1 MSKNVKVGQYYQTD
15 IFFDFNLID
24 NQTESSLEELDFTLG
39 RVFRYLSMI
48 LGAIS
53 AVILLVNYRLNALL
67 AFNQNPA
74 FAFFVGS
81 AMILYVYSLYLLRDK
96 TYLHRGRSLVNEDFK
111 NLKSIQFDK
120 YFDYKSGK
128 ILRLSTEKK
137 ELFLANLLR
146 NLENYSD
153 ISYVFEHRIGIN
165 WQEFKQK
172 ADLYFSSIDITYR
185 GNILNFLNA
194 LFLNT
199 LYFQQ
204 DQVDVDILTNSFI
217 KSFLI
222 KPLMEFGVTDADL
235 EGLKLWQQNEVLKKN
250 YQESWKTLSQLKP
263 KGDINRSF
271 TSRATPTL
279 DVYGEDLTRTFS
291 AKKFELSIGREVEMR
306 EMVRILQKPE
316 NSNVLLIGE
325 PGTGKTRFLH
335 HLATKMVVE
344 DMPKS
349 LQDYRLIKLDL
360 NKVFNQSNG
369 ADQFKVLIEKLFKD
383 VQLSGNIILVL
394 EEITFILNVREE
406 AKTEIANTLISLI
419 KNSQIK
425 IIATTNRNNYN
436 KFVKPN
442 KALESLFEVVNF
454 PEPSRIATVQILL
467 DESSELEKKYGIT
480 IQVNVVKRIVEFSPR
495 IDSDRALPDKAINLL
510 QEGVILAQ
518 SKGLKFL
525 NESTIDEL
533 LSSKTGVKVGAISES
548 EIDRLKKLEEEM
560 HQRVVGQ
567 EVAVRSI
574 AMAVRRSRSG
584 LSSGSKP
591 TASFL
596 FFGPTGVGKTEAAK
610 TLAEVY
616 FGNENLLIRVD
627 MSEYQEEDNL
637 KRLIGYM
644 DEKGNYQGGF
654 LTEKVRAR
662 PFSLVLLDEIDKAN
676 KKVLDLFLQVLD
688 EGFLTDGMGRKTD
701 FKNTIIIMTSNAG
714 SAEIAK
720 STSDGEDYKT
730 VYEKGYAAL
739 REFFRIEFLNRFDK
753 IIMFKSLTLIEI
765 EKIVEIMLNSL
776 REKLLTKGI
785 SMVWDAKTLEE
796 LAQLGY
802 NPIFGA
808 RELRRV
814 IQESIED
821 QVAQGITEGTVKSG
835 DDIVFEGLTLKNS
848 ED

>member
-1 MSKNVKVGQYYQTD
+1 MSKNVKVGQYYETD

-24 NQTESSLEELDFTLG
+24 NQTESSLEELDYTLG
-39 RVFRYLSMI
+39 KVLRYLSMI
-48 LGAIS
+48 LGVIS
-53 AVILLVNYRLNALL
+53 SVILLVSYRLNFVQ
-67 AFNQNPA
+67 AFSQNPA
-74 FAFFVGS
+74 FAFFAG
-81 AMILYVYSLYLLRDK
+81 AGILLFVYSLYLLRDRS
-96 TYLHRGRSLVNEDFK
+96 YAHRSGSLVKQDFRSLK
-111 NLKSIQFDK
+111 TIQFDK
-120 YFDYKSGK
+120 YFDFQSSR
-128 ILRLSTEKK
+128 ILRISVEKK
-137 ELFLANLLR
+137 ATFLSNLLH
-146 NLENYSD
+146 NLERYTD
-153 ISYVFEHRIGIN
+153 LAYIFEHRLGVN
-165 WQEFKQK
+165 WLAFKQK
-172 ADLYFSSIDITYR
+172 ADLYFASTDITYK
-185 GNILNFLNA
+185 GNILNFLNS
-194 LFLNT
+194 LFTNT

-204 DQVDVDILTNSFI
+204 DQVDVDIIINSFI

-222 KPLMEFGVTDADL
+222 KPLMEFNITDADL

-250 YQESWKTLSQLKP
+250 YQESWQTLSQLKP

-279 DVYGEDLTRTFS
+279 DLYGEDLTKMFAS
-291 AKKFELSIGREVEMR
+291 NDFELSIGREAEMR
-306 EMVRILQKPE
+306 ELVRILQKPE
-316 NSNVLLIGE
+316 NSNVLLIGD
-325 PGTGKTRFLH
+325 PGTGKTRFLN
-335 HLATKMVVE
+335 HLANKMVVE

-360 NKVFNQSNG
+360 NKVFNQASG
-369 ADQFKVLIEKLFKD
+369 ADQFKILIEKLFRD
-383 VQLSGNIILVL
+383 VQISGNIILIL

-406 AKTEIANTLISLI
+406 AKSEIANTLITLI

-425 IIATTNRNNYN
+425 IIATTNRNNFN

-442 KALESLFEVVNF
+442 KALESLFEIVNF

-467 DESSELEKKYGIT
+467 DEASELEKRYGIV

-495 IDSDRALPDKAINLL
+495 IDSDRALPDKAINIL
-510 QEGVILAQ
+510 QEGIILAQ

-525 NESTIDEL
+525 NESVIDEL

-548 EIDRLKKLEEEM
+548 EVDKLKKLEEEM

-567 EVAVRSI
+567 EVAVKSI

-584 LSSGSKP
+584 LNSTNRP
-591 TASFL
+591 AASFL

-610 TLAEVY
+610 TLADVY
-616 FGNENLLIRVD
+616 FGNEGLLIRVD

-714 SAEIAK
+714 SSEIAK
-720 STSDGEDYKT
+720 ATSAGEDYKSI
-730 VYEKGYAAL
+730 YEKGYEAL

-765 EKIVEIMLNSL
+765 EQIVEIMLQAL
-776 REKLLTKGI
+776 RSKLLTKGI
-785 SMVWDAKTLEE
+785 SMVWDSKTLEE

-802 NPIFGA
+802 NPVFGA

-814 IQESIED
+814 IQEAVED
-821 QVAQGITEGTVKSG
+821 QVAQGITEGVVRAG
-835 DDIVFEGLTLKNS
+835 DDIIFEGLKLRNLK
-848 ED
+848 E